1 VGSRRSCATQR
12 WLCTD
17 HHPTEPGAPLGARR
31 VALWVWL
38 ALGEL
43 ELDGLGPRTIADI
56 VSCPG
61 TDSCKLGITS
71 SMGLNR
77 AVSERIAEMAI
88 DDPLTARIHVKM
100 SGCPNGCAQHHVASI
115 GFLRR
120 GDQGRRAQRSGL
132 HPPPRRHY
140 EGGSVVM
147 GHRLKARLPAKRVPE
162 AVERWVRHYESTRGD
177 GEEFNAF
184 VDRVG
189 TAQFEELVK
198 DLTLPPE
205 FSLESMNHFIDW
217 SRSEPFEV
225 VRGEGECAV

>member
-1 VGSRRSCATQR
+1 
-12 WLCTD
+12 
-17 HHPTEPGAPLGARR
+17 
-31 VALWVWL
+31 
-38 ALGEL
+38 
-43 ELDGLGPRTIADI
+43 
-56 VSCPG
+56 
-61 TDSCKLGITS
+61 
-71 SMGLNR
+71 MGLNR

-100 SGCPNGCAQHHVASI
+100 SGCPNGCGQHHVASI
-115 GFLRR
+115 GFY
-120 GDQGRRAQRSGL
+120 GAAIKVGERSVPAYIPHLAG
-132 HPPPRRHY
+132 HY

-198 DLTLPPE
+198 DLALPPQ
-205 FSLESMNHFIDW
+205 FSLESMNNFIDW